1 MKFMISQ
8 FFSKKSKKSDN
19 WMTEENSKIIS
30 RFEYFLA
37 SLEKD
42 GINLVVSTGVV
53 KSSQVGCGDQMFF
66 RLHAVLPTYFPVE
79 RNPET
84 SSSAL
89 TAKPLD
95 SIQLPGHSHTHN
107 RELYVYMYACMYIR
121 SHPVAWTYIFA
132 RSTVPRS
139 RLDPKKILWECSTSI
154 KEFPSSELKDKAVV
168 IAAGI

>member
-66 RLHAVLPTYFPVE
+66 RLHAVLPSREKP
-79 RNPET
+79 RNFVFRV
-84 SSSAL
+84 
-89 TAKPLD
+89 
-95 SIQLPGHSHTHN
+95 N
-107 RELYVYMYACMYIR
+107 RETARFDPTTRPFTQSRAICIYVCMYVYTIASCGVNVYIR
-121 SHPVAWTYIFA
+121 KIHGSKIA
-132 RSTVPRS
+132 S
-139 RLDPKKILWECSTSI
+139 RPEKDIVRVLDL
-154 KEFPSSELKDKAVV
+154 DKR
-168 IAAGI
+168 IS

>member
-8 FFSKKSKKSDN
+8 FFSKKSKKPDN

-53 KSSQVGCGDQMFF
+53 KSSQVGYSDQMFF
-66 RLHAVLPTYFPVE
+66 RLPYFPVE

-107 RELYVYMYACMYIR
+107 RELYVYIYACMYIR

-132 RSTVPRS
+132 FHGSKIAS
-139 RLDPKKILWECSTSI
+139 RPEKDIVRVLDL
-154 KEFPSSELKDKAVV
+154 DKR
-168 IAAGI
+168 IS